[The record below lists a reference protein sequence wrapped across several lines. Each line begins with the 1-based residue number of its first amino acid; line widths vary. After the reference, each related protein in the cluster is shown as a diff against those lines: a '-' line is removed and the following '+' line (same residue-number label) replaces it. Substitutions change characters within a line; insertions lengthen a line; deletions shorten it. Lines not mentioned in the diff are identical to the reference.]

1 MRKNYPVFYNY
12 YDPEIINFFYQKL
25 GRDISFNIAS
35 RSSEYQGMVI
45 YSILWEYR
53 CRFWYCHYDR
63 HWID

>member
-45 YSILWEYR
+45 YSIL
-53 CRFWYCHYDR
+53 
-63 HWID
+63 